1 MATSSFQKQFVI
13 KKKNVDNFV
22 KEMSKK
28 VTPKLDKDFD
38 SKFTS
43 SKNIMEKIT
52 RILK

>member
-13 KKKNVDNFV
+13 EKKSVNKFV
-22 KEMSKK
+22 EEMSKEE
-28 VTPKLDKDFD
+28 TPKLDKDFN

-43 SKNIMEKIT
+43 SKNVMDKIA